1 MSSING
7 REPYSLDIADLGR
20 RAGAMMRV
28 SRTSPAFEDLSN
40 AMIGVPEGSDVEL
53 DLMAESV
60 IEGVLV
66 SGTAMVTLDG
76 SCGRCLDPVQDTL
89 TVDLQ
94 ELFRYEMHDHATAG
108 STATAGCADEELSV
122 LRGEIIDLK
131 PTIRDA
137 VVLALP
143 LTPVCREEC
152 QGLCSECGVLLAQ
165 DPKHYHEQTDPRP
178 RALFGALTQDN
189 QSFTDRNTNQTT
201 DD

>member
-1 MSSING
+1 MSSLNG

-28 SRTSPAFEDLSN
+28 SRTSPALEDLSN

-66 SGTAMVTLDG
+66 SGTTTMTLDG
-76 SCGRCLDPVQDTL
+76 SCVRCLDPVQDTL
-89 TVDLQ
+89 TVDVA
-94 ELFRYEMHDHATAG
+94 ELFRYERYDH
-108 STATAGCADEELSV
+108 ATAGCADEELSV

-152 QGLCSECGVLLAQ
+152 QGLCSECGVRLAQ
-165 DPKHYHEQTDPRP
+165 DPKHYHEQTD
-178 RALFGALTQDN
+178 
-189 QSFTDRNTNQTT
+189 
-201 DD
+201 